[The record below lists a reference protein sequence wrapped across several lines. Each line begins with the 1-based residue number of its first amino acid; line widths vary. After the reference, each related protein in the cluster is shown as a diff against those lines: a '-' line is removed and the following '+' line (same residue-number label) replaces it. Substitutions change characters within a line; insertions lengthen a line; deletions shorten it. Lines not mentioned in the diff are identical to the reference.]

1 MNQTQKFT
9 RIITRQNKRDVMI
22 LVWEAAGKLLE
33 ANDSIYVEVREKT
46 RTLEQNA
53 KLHAMLSDIAQQ
65 ATYQGDRMDIDGWKN
80 LFVSGHTIATKE
92 PYKLVMGLE
101 GELVNV
107 RERTSKMGVRR
118 LASLIEYVGAWA
130 AENGVV
136 FKTPP
141 IF

>member
-1 MNQTQKFT
+1 MSKTKKFT
-9 RIITRQNKRDVMI
+9 RIITRKNKRDVFA
-22 LVWEAAGKLLE
+22 LVWDVVSKLLE
-33 ANDSIYVEVREKT
+33 ANDSIYIEVREKT

-53 KLHAMLSDIAQQ
+53 KLHAMLRDISQQ

-92 PYKLVMGLE
+92 PYKFVIGLE

>member
-1 MNQTQKFT
+1 
-9 RIITRQNKRDVMI
+9 
-22 LVWEAAGKLLE
+22 
-33 ANDSIYVEVREKT
+33 
-46 RTLEQNA
+46 
-53 KLHAMLSDIAQQ
+53 
-65 ATYQGDRMDIDGWKN
+65 
-80 LFVSGHTIATKE
+80 
-92 PYKLVMGLE
+92 MGLE

>member
-1 MNQTQKFT
+1 MEQKFK
-9 RIITRQNKRDVMI
+9 RFITRDNKGNV
-22 LVWEAAGKLLE
+22 LALAAQCADTLLQ
-33 ANDSIYVEVREKT
+33 AHDSVVVEVREKN